1 MTNKNNGGWNSLNE
15 DKFDQDENSRRVMES
30 DEKLGFGRLTD
41 DTFPVLGGL
50 RTRLEE
56 LAARGDREVIAVLEE
71 NGIDDPRVP
80 KRFFLSDGQPA
91 TIYSDAD
98 GWHSVIEIG
107 GQQLKF
113 TSPDRD
119 RSMLLAEEAASK
131 DRAPRELTPTEQL
144 RVARLAQSGEIAEAA
159 SLYVAL
165 RLDGKDR
172 RSEREILEDP
182 KYKSLLNT
190 TAITIWKFSR
200 QDYLPDP
207 EFEELVDRASAIK
220 PLSVRIVDCLYDKYL
235 DTKAETAR
243 ATRRPTQAATPEKKP
258 VPSQEELAVELEQL
272 SDVEIAKLKSATM
285 RHRGHLVRRFDESMA
300 GR

>member
-1 MTNKNNGGWNSLNE
+1 MANKKTHDPWE
-15 DKFDQDENSRRVMES
+15 HFDQNVHSR
-30 DEKLGFGRLTD
+30 DLEKVDVFNRLTD
-41 DTFPVLGGL
+41 DSIPVRGGL
-50 RTRLEE
+50 RTKLQE
-56 LAARGDREVIAVLEE
+56 LAASGNAEVIAVLEE
-71 NGIDDPRVP
+71 NGIDDPRQH
-80 KRFFLSDGQPA
+80 RAFFLSTGQEA
-91 TIYSDAD
+91 SIYFDTE
-98 GWHSVIEIG
+98 GWHSVAVIDGKEH
-107 GQQLKF
+107 KF

-119 RSMLLAEEAASK
+119 TAMLLAEQYAAK
-131 DRAPRELTPTEQL
+131 NRAPRELTPTEQL

-207 EFEELVDRASAIK
+207 EFEELLDRAAAIK

-243 ATRRPTQAATPEKKP
+243 ATRRPTQPATPENKP

-272 SDVEIAKLKSATM
+272 SDAELAKLKTATM